1 MTENESVTWAVR
13 SAIEAAV
20 LALIQQGDERGY
32 WKIVYPEGWDAVE
45 LSPGD
50 QATWMKIDIEEEDLK
65 ADKKLWEKMLL
76 KNNGESNED

>member
-1 MTENESVTWAVR
+1 MKVLHGQYVPLLKSL
-13 SAIEAAV
+13 V

-50 QATWMKIDIEEEDLK
+50 QATWMKIDIEEEDPK
-65 ADKKLWEKMLL
+65 TQKLWEKMLL